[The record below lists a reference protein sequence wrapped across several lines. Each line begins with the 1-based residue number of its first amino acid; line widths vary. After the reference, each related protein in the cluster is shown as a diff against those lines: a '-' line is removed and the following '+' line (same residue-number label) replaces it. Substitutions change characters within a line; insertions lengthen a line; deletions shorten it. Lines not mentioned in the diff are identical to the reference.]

1 MICRQVC
8 AVTKIGKHAD
18 IHMDPR
24 SQCLM
29 IQSQADP
36 SGLMNNSECQQRQV
50 STEVSVSEPGLDM
63 TDMICELFFLQ
74 EIVGYISLKC
84 QQVESLSCSNIIWE
98 HKNIKNGLNASQEMP
113 EMSPHT
119 AQGVIY
125 IWAQSLDYLQWKDPE
140 PDLNIH
146 WNLR

>member
-29 IQSQADP
+29 TQSQADP

-50 STEVSVSEPGLDM
+50 STEVSVSEPGLAGRYDLWA
-63 TDMICELFFLQ
+63 IFFLQ
-74 EIVGYISLKC
+74 EIVEGYISLKC

-113 EMSPHT
+113 EMSTHT
-119 AQGVIY
+119 AQG
-125 IWAQSLDYLQWKDPE
+125 
-140 PDLNIH
+140 
-146 WNLR
+146 